1 METFVHSVFNLLPI
15 QYNLLWQLLYRK
27 HVVFGKLVHG
37 HEVLRKIE
45 NAGEEDGSPSV
56 TVKIINSGEYDE
68 GKVFIDYPWVMYPYR
83 VVRSN
88 LLTKPSLAQIK

>member
-1 METFVHSVFNLLPI
+1 MFNFLLL

-37 HEVLRKIE
+37 DEVLRKIE

-56 TVKIINSGEYDE
+56 TVKIINCGEYDE
-68 GKVFIDYPWVMYPYR
+68 GKDYFRNP
-83 VVRSN
+83 
-88 LLTKPSLAQIK
+88 